1 MVQIPFPQP
10 IKEFKMT
17 WNKIYKDFQEG
28 ESLDNDIDPVKQ
40 HDDKHEDEEWDYLE
54 KEIERKKKE
63 EARLNANPFIDPG
76 Y

>member
-1 MVQIPFPQP
+1 VVQIPFPQP

-40 HDDKHEDEEWDYLE
+40 HDDKHEDEEWDYLAR
-54 KEIERKKKE
+54 EIERKKKE

>member
-1 MVQIPFPQP
+1 
-10 IKEFKMT
+10 MT

-28 ESLDNDIDPVKQ
+28 ESLDDDIDPVKQ

>member
-1 MVQIPFPQP
+1 
-10 IKEFKMT
+10 MT

-28 ESLDNDIDPVKQ
+28 ESLDDDTINPTKEQ
-40 HDDKHEDEEWDYLE
+40 DDKHEDEEWDFVA

-63 EARLNANPFIDPG
+63 EERIRSNPFFDPG

>member
-1 MVQIPFPQP
+1 MQLRDPQP
-10 IKEFKMT
+10 TLEIIMT

-28 ESLDNDIDPVKQ
+28 ESLDDIDPTKQ
-40 HDDKHEDEEWDYLE
+40 QDDKHEDEEWDYLE

>member
-1 MVQIPFPQP
+1 VVQIPFPQP

>member
-1 MVQIPFPQP
+1 
-10 IKEFKMT
+10 MT

-63 EARLNANPFIDPG
+63 NEQIGRGIDPG

>member
-1 MVQIPFPQP
+1 
-10 IKEFKMT
+10 MT

-28 ESLDNDIDPVKQ
+28 ESLDDNDPVKQ
-40 HDDKHEDEEWDYLE
+40 QDNKHEDEEWDYLE

-63 EARLNANPFIDPG
+63 EERIRSNPFIDPG

>member
-1 MVQIPFPQP
+1 
-10 IKEFKMT
+10 MT

-28 ESLDNDIDPVKQ
+28 ESLDDIDPIKQ
-40 HDDKHEDEEWDYLE
+40 QDEKHEDEEWDYLE

-63 EARLNANPFIDPG
+63 NEQIGRGIDPG

>member
-1 MVQIPFPQP
+1 
-10 IKEFKMT
+10 MT

-28 ESLDNDIDPVKQ
+28 ESLDDIDPTKQ
-40 HDDKHEDEEWDYLE
+40 QDDKHEDEEWDYLE

-63 EARLNANPFIDPG
+63 EARLNSNPFIDPG

>member
-1 MVQIPFPQP
+1 
-10 IKEFKMT
+10 MT

-28 ESLDNDIDPVKQ
+28 ESVDDAIDPVKQ

-63 EARLNANPFIDPG
+63 NEQIGRGIDPG

>member
-1 MVQIPFPQP
+1 
-10 IKEFKMT
+10 MT

-28 ESLDNDIDPVKQ
+28 ESVDDTIDPVKQ

-63 EARLNANPFIDPG
+63 NEQIGRGIDPG